1 MKLICGNFDTAIFK
15 IIEMTQH
22 DMLLLTTYIV
32 CGFLIGLLLHKVIMP
47 LIARLAAKT
56 SLKSDDLIIKT
67 IRAWV
72 IPWFL
77 ALGLY
82 LGLKQLDLESRFY
95 FWIENGLL
103 IFYIFSGTMIF
114 SRVVSG
120 MIKIKATDTDAVI
133 HSSSIISN
141 IVTIIIYCLGL
152 LIILQSQEISITPVL
167 TALGVGGLAVALALQ
182 PTLSNLF
189 AGLQL
194 ISSGNFNRGNFVK
207 LATGEDGFIE
217 DITWRSTTIKAA
229 TDHIIIIPN
238 SKLADMIVTNYD
250 LPQSQTSFVVEV
262 GVAYNSD
269 LNYVEKITKEVIK
282 ETLQEVEGGVKDFEP
297 AIGFSAFGES
307 SIKMKTVLRVNQF
320 SDQFAVRSEFIKKL
334 LVRYNREGINIPFPT
349 RTVLNKTDTNA
360 D

>member
-1 MKLICGNFDTAIFK
+1 
-15 IIEMTQH
+15 MTQH
-22 DMLLLTTYIV
+22 DILLLTSFIMS
-32 CGFLIGLLLHKVIMP
+32 GFLIGFFLHKIIIP
-47 LIARLAAKT
+47 FIATVAAKT
-56 SLKSDDLIIKT
+56 SIKSDDLIIKT
-67 IRAWV
+67 IRSWV

-82 LGLKQLDLESRFY
+82 LGLKQLELESRFY
-95 FWIENGLL
+95 FWIENGLM
-103 IFYIFSGTMIF
+103 IFYIFSGTMII

-120 MIKIKATDTDAVI
+120 MIKIKATGTDAVI

-152 LIILQSQEISITPVL
+152 LIILQSQGISIAPVL

-207 LATGEDGFIE
+207 LASGEDGFIE

-229 TDHIIIIPN
+229 SDHIIIVPN
-238 SKLADMIVTNYD
+238 SKLADMIVINYD
-250 LPQSQTSFVVEV
+250 LPQSQLSFEV
-262 GVAYNSD
+262 NVAVGYNSD
-269 LNYVEKITKEVIK
+269 LDYVEKITKQVIK
-282 ETLQEVEGGVKDFEP
+282 ETLLEVEGGVKDFEP
-297 AIGFSAFGES
+297 VIGFSAFSES
-307 SIKMKTVLRVNQF
+307 SITMKAVLRVNEF
-320 SDQFAVRSEFIKKL
+320 SDKFAVKSEFIKKL
-334 LVRYNREGINIPFPT
+334 LVRYNQEGINIPFHT
-349 RTVLNKTDTNA
+349 RTVLNTKDSHA